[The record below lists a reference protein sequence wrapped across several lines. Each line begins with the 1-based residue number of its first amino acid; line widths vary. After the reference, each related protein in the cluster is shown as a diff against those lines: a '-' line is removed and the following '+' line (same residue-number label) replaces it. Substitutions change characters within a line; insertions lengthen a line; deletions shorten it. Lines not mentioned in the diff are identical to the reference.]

1 MLGGGF
7 AMLQAPFVECL
18 SFDPFSFQQDGLASS
33 EVDIG
38 GREVAKAL
46 VIALVIVVR
55 DEGIDLCFEMAG
67 QIVVLEQDAVLQGL
81 MPAFYLALGLWV
93 MGCTTN
99 MIHTFAIQPLCQI
112 TGYITGTV
120 V

>member
-7 AMLQAPFVECL
+7 AMLQVPFVKCL
-18 SFDPFSFQQDGLASS
+18 SFYPFSFHQDGLVSS

-55 DEGIDLCFEMAG
+55 DEGSICVSRWPVKSMINNRFYDLTPPKVAMR
-67 QIVVLEQDAVLQGL
+67 Q
-81 MPAFYLALGLWV
+81 
-93 MGCTTN
+93 
-99 MIHTFAIQPLCQI
+99 
-112 TGYITGTV
+112 
-120 V
+120 

>member
-7 AMLQAPFVECL
+7 AVLQAPFVECF

-38 GREVAKAL
+38 GSEVAKAL

-55 DEGIDLCFEMAG
+55 DKGIDLCFEMAG
-67 QIVVLEQDAVLQGL
+67 QRVVLEQDAGVDRSY
-81 MPAFYLALGLWV
+81 FR
-93 MGCTTN
+93 
-99 MIHTFAIQPLCQI
+99 I
-112 TGYITGTV
+112 V
-120 V
+120 VPGPGDREPGATHPEA